1 MKADKIFLGNVITM
15 EDDLPKAE
23 AIAVADGRIVF
34 VGTAADAECYRGED
48 TEVIDYGSNTIYPGF
63 IETHCHPLLAGTR
76 MMQVD
81 LSKGKCLQDYVD
93 ILTKWVAEHPGR
105 ANYQGA
111 GWKILDFQPHKS
123 ILDEICPDAPI
134 ILNSF
139 DGHSL
144 WLNSAALDA
153 FGIDENKVEE
163 FGKELIRVDEN
174 GDITGYISEK
184 PAFDIISDT
193 MKLMT
198 PEIISESLLAWQD
211 FAFTQGI
218 TACQDAGL
226 TAGGIKVMAAMAKR
240 DLLKLRTAV
249 NLLVDENRDTDMQ
262 VIADNAYALSQECD
276 NEYSKVKGIKVF
288 VDGVVEAHTAWLIDE
303 YSDESGYYGIK
314 RFSDPEKLKN
324 LVKAAA
330 DKNLFIHTHCI
341 GDAATKYVVDGIE
354 AARSEDGRYDQRNE
368 IAHLQIVRPED
379 IKRMG
384 ALNITAVVAP
394 LWVPKTLAPNV
405 DKIELESLGPDRW
418 ENEYPIKAFMDEGA
432 MIAFHSDYPVSPAM
446 SVPRSVYMAVTRSN
460 PDIPG
465 SEPRKTSE
473 CISRMDAL
481 KAMTV
486 NPAMQFGELDNMGSL
501 KEGKLANMTV
511 YDCDFTVDELD
522 AIAKARLQ
530 ATIVDGNIVYSA

>member
-1 MKADKIFLGNVITM
+1 MKADKIYLGNVITM
-15 EDDLPKAE
+15 EEDFPVAE
-23 AIAVADGRIVF
+23 AVAVAEGEIVF
-34 VGTAADAECYRGED
+34 VGSAADAEAYKDET
-48 TEVIDYGSNTIYPGF
+48 TELIDYGNNTIYPGF
-63 IETHCHPLLAGTR
+63 IEAHCHPLVAGTR

-81 LSKGKCLQDYVD
+81 LSKGECLQDYVD
-93 ILTKWVAEHPGR
+93 TLKKWVADHPGR

-111 GWKILDFQPHKS
+111 GWKIVDFRPHKS
-123 ILDEICPDAPI
+123 ILDEICPDVPM

-139 DGHSL
+139 DGHSV
-144 WLNSAALDA
+144 WLNSAALDK
-153 FGIDENKVEE
+153 FGFDENKVKE
-163 FGKELIRVDEN
+163 FGTELIRVDEN
-174 GDITGYISEK
+174 GDITGYVSEK
-184 PAFDIISDT
+184 PALDLISG
-193 MKLMT
+193 MIKLLT
-198 PEIISESLLAWQD
+198 PELVSESLLAWQD
-211 FAFTQGI
+211 FAFSQGI

-226 TAGGIKVMAAMAKR
+226 TVGGIKVMAAMAEKK
-240 DLLKLRTAV
+240 LLKIRTAV
-249 NLLVDENRDTDMQ
+249 NLLVDEGKDTDMQ
-262 VIADNAYALSQECD
+262 AIVDNAYALSQEFD
-276 NEYSKVKGIKVF
+276 NEYSKVKGIKIF

-303 YSDESGYYGIK
+303 YSDEPGYYGIK
-314 RFSDPEKLKN
+314 RFSDPDNIKN

-330 DKNLFIHTHCI
+330 EKNLFIHTHCI

-379 IKRMG
+379 IKRTG

-465 SEPRKTSE
+465 SEPRKASE
-473 CISRMDAL
+473 RISRMDAL

-486 NPAMQFGELDNMGSL
+486 NPAIQFGEFDNMGSL
-501 KEGKLANMTV
+501 KVGKIANLVV
-511 YDCDFTVDELD
+511 YDCDFTKDELD
-522 AIAKARLQ
+522 TVAKAKLQ
-530 ATIVDGNIVYSA
+530 ATIVDGNVVYSA